1 MFPLHFPIECA
12 ERICRENVHRECAE
26 RMCRENV
33 QRECAERISRK
44 NVQRECALVTAVK
57 IVCLFISLSLYP
69 I

>member
-1 MFPLHFPIECA
+1 MQ
-12 ERICRENVHRECAE
+12 RECAE
-26 RMCRENV
+26 RMYIENV
-33 QRECAERISRK
+33 QRECAERISRE